1 MEKKISLDLGK
12 SQINE
17 ESILKFQERADHI
30 HAKLHSGKEAYTG
43 WVDYAMDL
51 SEDLISEIESVAAD
65 VRNECTAFVI
75 LGIGGSYLG
84 ARACIDMLGNTFHN
98 QVKSDIPKIYYAGH
112 NMSSAY
118 YLELL
123 KVLEGEDVTVC
134 VISKSGTTIETS
146 VAFAIFK
153 EFLREKYGES
163 YAKRII
169 AITDKE
175 KGILRPEAQEAGYR
189 TFEVPDS
196 VGGRYSVI
204 TPVGLL
210 PVAVAGVD
218 IRELVKGSRD
228 AYELY
233 KNTDL
238 KENEAYRYG
247 VARYLLNAE
256 LGKDIEC
263 YEFYE
268 TKLKNLTEW
277 MKQLFGE
284 SEGKQGQG
292 LFPVTVEMT
301 TELHSMGQYL
311 QEGQQIFA
319 ETVLNVENTGAHL
332 AIPQEL
338 GYDSSWTMEKLNRI
352 VTEGVIQAHR
362 EENATPT
369 IEITI
374 KDLTAH
380 TFGFMVYFFEKA
392 CAMCC
397 YLRDIDPFDQPGV
410 EKYKAN
416 VKQIIKNG

>member
-1 MEKKISLDLGK
+1 M
-12 SQINE
+12 
-17 ESILKFQERADHI
+17 
-30 HAKLHSGKEAYTG
+30 
-43 WVDYAMDL
+43 
-51 SEDLISEIESVAAD
+51 
-65 VRNECTAFVI
+65 
-75 LGIGGSYLG
+75 
-84 ARACIDMLGNTFHN
+84 
-98 QVKSDIPKIYYAGH
+98 
-112 NMSSAY
+112 
-118 YLELL
+118 
-123 KVLEGEDVTVC
+123 
-134 VISKSGTTIETS
+134 
-146 VAFAIFK
+146 
-153 EFLREKYGES
+153 
-163 YAKRII
+163 
-169 AITDKE
+169 
-175 KGILRPEAQEAGYR
+175 
-189 TFEVPDS
+189 
-196 VGGRYSVI
+196 I

-218 IRELVKGSRD
+218 IRALVKGSRD

>member
-1 MEKKISLDLGK
+1 MDKKITLNLSK
-12 SQINE
+12 SQLNE
-17 ESILKFQERADHI
+17 DMIMKFQERAKDI
-30 HAKLHSGKEAYTG
+30 HTKLHSGKEEYTG
-43 WVDYAMDL
+43 WVDYGMDL
-51 SEDLISEIESVAAD
+51 SEELISKIEKTAKD
-65 VRNECTAFVI
+65 IRKDCTAFVI

-84 ARACIDMLGNTFHN
+84 ARACIEMLGNTFHN
-98 QVKSDIPKIYYAGH
+98 QMKSEVPKIYYAGH

-123 KVLEGEDVTVC
+123 KVLEGEEVTVC

-153 EFLREKYGES
+153 EFLREKYNDS
-163 YAKRII
+163 YADRII
-169 AITDKE
+169 AITDVE
-175 KGILRPEAQEAGYR
+175 KGVLRPEAEKKGYR

-210 PVAVAGVD
+210 PIAVAGID
-218 IRELVKGSRD
+218 IRQIIKGNRD
-228 AYELY
+228 AYDMY
-233 KNTDL
+233 KNPDL
-238 KENEAYRYG
+238 KDNDAYRYG
-247 VARYLLNAE
+247 VARYLLNTE
-256 LGKDIEC
+256 LGKNVEC

-277 MKQLFGE
+277 LKQLFGE

-319 ETVLNVENTGAHL
+319 ETILNVEDTGANL
-332 AIPQEL
+332 PIPKEL
-338 GYDSSWTMEKLNRI
+338 GYDSSWTMEKLNKI
-352 VTEGVIQAHR
+352 ITEGVIQAHR
-362 EENATPT
+362 EENMTPT
-369 IEITI
+369 IQIGI

-380 TFGFMVYFFEKA
+380 TFGFMIYFFEKA

-397 YLRDIDPFDQPGV
+397 YLRDIDPFNQPGV

-416 VKQIIKNG
+416 VRQIIKKG